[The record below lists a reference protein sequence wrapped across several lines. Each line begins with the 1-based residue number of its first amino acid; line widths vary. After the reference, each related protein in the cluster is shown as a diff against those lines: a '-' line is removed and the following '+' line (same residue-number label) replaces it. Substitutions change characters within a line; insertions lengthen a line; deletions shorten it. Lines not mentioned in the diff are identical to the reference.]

1 MFERLCQFSCRPR
14 LAGPIYRLFCHFYA
28 GEGEIKRG
36 QGMESEARNCEI
48 KFAVI
53 AQPWKIG

>member
-1 MFERLCQFSCRPR
+1 LQ
-14 LAGPIYRLFCHFYA
+14 A
-28 GEGEIKRG
+28 EINLTNLSFILPFLWGDGKK
-36 QGMESEARNCEI
+36 GMESEARNCEI